1 MDKVLSLENVSTG
14 YWERAGLFG
23 KRYAPV
29 IRNLDLELGA
39 GEKLGITGPNGC
51 GKSTLLMLIAGTLP
65 VDTGRIVNRCRHTA
79 LLTMNFALEPR
90 LSGRINATLHGL
102 YLGYRLREIRHRL
115 DEIGEFA
122 ELGAAFDR
130 PFHTYSA
137 GMRSRL
143 AFSVACRLRPELVLV
158 DELFST
164 GDAAFREKSSHA
176 FKEMLV
182 DRSAILVSH
191 NMQTLGTHCDRICRL
206 ESDGLR
212 LLESS

>member
-1 MDKVLSLENVSTG
+1 MRS
-14 YWERAGLFG
+14 GLLRR
-23 KRYAPV
+23 RYVPV
-29 IRNLDLELGA
+29 IRQLDLDLEP

-65 VDTGRIVNRCRHTA
+65 LDNGSIVNNCRHTA

-90 LSGRINATLHGL
+90 LSGRVNATLHGL
-102 YLGYRLREIRHRL
+102 YLGYRLREIRKNL
-115 DEIGEFA
+115 DAIAEFS
-122 ELGAAFDR
+122 ELGEAFDR

-164 GDAAFREKSSHA
+164 GDAVFRKKSSKA
-176 FKEMLV
+176 FKEMLS

-191 NMQTLGTHCDRICRL
+191 NMHTLAAHCDRVCRL
-206 ESDGLR
+206 DDNGLHPIESA
-212 LLESS
+212 